1 MHLKDLEEKIL
12 LKLIITDVGASLY
25 SLSKEYKVSVRLLI
39 AAIQNL
45 ESCRYLERNDDII
58 KISKMGISYLFNK
71 QINQKNET
79 NDSKVPV
86 VFLGKK
92 ININEF
98 YIPEDYKKISL
109 YLNKKGGAMKLARRK

>member
-12 LKLIITDVGASLY
+12 LKLIITNAGASLY
-25 SLSKEYKVSVRLLI
+25 SLNKEYKVSVRLLI

-45 ESCRYLERNDDII
+45 ERCRYIERNEDII
-58 KISKMGISYLFNK
+58 KISKMGISYVFNK

-79 NDSKVPV
+79 IASKVPV

-98 YIPEDYKKISL
+98 YIPEDFKKISL
-109 YLNKKGGAMKLARRK
+109 YLKKEGGKMKLARRK

>member
-12 LKLIITDVGASLY
+12 LKLIITNAGASLY
-25 SLSKEYKVSVRLLI
+25 SLNKEYKVSVRLLI

-45 ESCRYLERNDDII
+45 ESCRYLERNEDII
-58 KISKMGISYLFNK
+58 KISKMGISYVFNK
-71 QINQKNET
+71 KINQKNET
-79 NDSKVPV
+79 TDSKVPV

-98 YIPEDYKKISL
+98 YIPEDFKKISL
-109 YLNKKGGAMKLARRK
+109 YLNKKGGVMKLARRK

>member
-12 LKLIITDVGASLY
+12 LKLIITNAGASLY
-25 SLSKEYKVSVRLLI
+25 SLNKEYKVSVRLLI

-45 ESCRYLERNDDII
+45 ERCRYIERNEDNI
-58 KISKMGISYLFNK
+58 KISKMGISYVFNK

-79 NDSKVPV
+79 IASKVPV

-98 YIPEDYKKISL
+98 YIPEDFKKISL
-109 YLNKKGGAMKLARRK
+109 YLKKEGGKMKLARRK

>member
-12 LKLIITDVGASLY
+12 LKLIITDVGVSLY

-45 ESCRYLERNDDII
+45 ESCRYLDRNEDII
-58 KISKMGISYLFNK
+58 KISKLGISYLFNK

-79 NDSKVPV
+79 IDSKVPV

-98 YIPEDYKKISL
+98 YIPQNFKKISL
-109 YLNKKGGAMKLARRK
+109 YLRKEGGKMKLARRK

>member
-12 LKLIITDVGASLY
+12 LKLIITDVRVSLY
-25 SLSKEYKVSVRLLI
+25 PLSKEYKVSVRLLI

-45 ESCRYLERNDDII
+45 ESCRYLERNEDII
-58 KISKMGISYLFNK
+58 KIFKMGISYLFNK

-86 VFLGKK
+86 GFLGKK

-98 YIPEDYKKISL
+98 YIPEDFKKISL
-109 YLNKKGGAMKLARRK
+109 YLKKEGGKMKLARRK

>member
-12 LKLIITDVGASLY
+12 LKLIITNAGASLY
-25 SLSKEYKVSVRLLI
+25 SLNKEYKVSVRLLI

-45 ESCRYLERNDDII
+45 ERCRYIERNEDII
-58 KISKMGISYLFNK
+58 KISKMGISYVFNK

-79 NDSKVPV
+79 FASKVPV

-98 YIPEDYKKISL
+98 YIPEDFKKISL
-109 YLNKKGGAMKLARRK
+109 YLKKEGGKMKLARRK